1 MRKPSEKL
9 NLGWFLRHPLVATCI
24 LLAMT
29 VLLPYLRVGER
40 LKLWA
45 LLPVAKAAGP
55 DATATPDEELSEA
68 ERNALELRKAR
79 ELVAS
84 LNEENNALRQALAQR
99 EKAEAGDFSQ
109 FAGTPLPEAVDARV
123 IFKGDAS
130 NWRHS
135 CVINRGS
142 KHGIKDG
149 MPVVC
154 GRTLIGRTFMVAEDH
169 SIVQLLTDPGFAVS
183 CVIVDLASPE
193 LRVRGMLRGDGSAK
207 PHFPKLELDDV
218 AVGEKVKPGMSVV
231 TNDFSGQFP
240 LGLSVGEVREVIP
253 QSGFLQVR
261 IEAWLDLPSLE
272 IVQVLLHERPS
283 IEQQAMALV
292 RKQKPGTK

>member
-1 MRKPSEKL
+1 MRSSNEKL
-9 NLGWFLRHPLVATCI
+9 NLYWFLRHPLVATCI

-45 LLPVAKAAGP
+45 LLPVARAAGEN
-55 DATATPDEELSEA
+55 ADERAESDLSED
-68 ERNALELRKAR
+68 ERNARDLRASR
-79 ELVAS
+79 ELLVS
-84 LNEENNALRQALAQR
+84 LNEENNALRLALAQR
-99 EKAEAGDFSQ
+99 AQLTDGELAT
-109 FAGTPLPEAVDARV
+109 FAATPLPEAVDARV

-130 NWRHS
+130 TWRHS

-142 KHGIKDG
+142 KQGIKDG

-154 GRTLIGRTFMVAEDH
+154 GRTLIGRTFMVAEEH
-169 SIVQLLTDPGFAVS
+169 SIVQLITDPGFAVS
-183 CVIVDLASPE
+183 CVIVDFVTPQN
-193 LRVRGMLRGDGSAK
+193 RVRGLLRGDGSQK

-218 AVGEKVKPGMSVV
+218 AVGENVKPGMAVL

-240 LGLSVGEVREVIP
+240 LGLAVGEVREVIP
-253 QSGFLQVR
+253 ESGFLQVR

-272 IVQVLLHERPS
+272 IVQVLLHERPG
-283 IEQQAMALV
+283 IEQQAMQLM

>member
-1 MRKPSEKL
+1 MRKPSDKL
-9 NLGWFLRHPLVATCI
+9 NLSWFLRHPLVATCI

-55 DATATPDEELSEA
+55 DATATPEEELSEE
-68 ERNALELRKAR
+68 ERSALELRRAR
-79 ELVAS
+79 EMLVT
-84 LNEENNALRQALAQR
+84 LNEENNSLRQALAQR
-99 EKAEAGDFSQ
+99 DQAQAGTLAQ
-109 FAGTPLPEAVDARV
+109 FAGTPLPQAVDARV

-130 NWRHS
+130 TWRHS

-142 KHGIKDG
+142 KHGVKDG

-154 GRTLIGRTFMVAEDH
+154 GRTLIGRTFMVSEEH

-183 CVIVDLASPE
+183 CVIVDLAAPQA
-193 LRVRGMLRGDGSAK
+193 RVRGLLRGDGSLR

-218 AVGEKVKPGMSVV
+218 AVGEHVRPGMAVL

-240 LGLSVGEVREVIP
+240 LGLAVGEVRAVVP

-261 IEAWLDLPSLE
+261 IEAFLDLASLE
-272 IVQVLLHERPS
+272 IVQVLLHERPAL
-283 IEQQAMALV
+283 EQQAVQLL
-292 RKQKPGTK
+292 RKQKSATK

>member
-1 MRKPSEKL
+1 
-9 NLGWFLRHPLVATCI
+9 
-24 LLAMT
+24 MT

-45 LLPVAKAAGP
+45 LLPVARAAGEN
-55 DATATPDEELSEA
+55 ADERAESDLSED
-68 ERNALELRKAR
+68 ERNARDLRASR
-79 ELVAS
+79 ELLVS
-84 LNEENNALRQALAQR
+84 LNEENNALRLALAQR
-99 EKAEAGDFSQ
+99 AQLTDGELAK
-109 FAGTPLPEAVDARV
+109 FAATPLPEAVDARV

-130 NWRHS
+130 TWRHS

-142 KHGIKDG
+142 KQGIKDG

-154 GRTLIGRTFMVAEDH
+154 GRTLIGRTFMVAEEH
-169 SIVQLLTDPGFAVS
+169 SIVQLITDPGFAVS
-183 CVIVDLASPE
+183 CVIVDFVTPQN
-193 LRVRGMLRGDGSAK
+193 RVRGLLRGDGSQK

-218 AVGEKVKPGMSVV
+218 AVGENVKPGMAVL

-240 LGLSVGEVREVIP
+240 LGLAVGEVREVIP
-253 QSGFLQVR
+253 ESGFLQVR

-272 IVQVLLHERPS
+272 IVQVLLHERPG
-283 IEQQAMALV
+283 IEQQAMQLM